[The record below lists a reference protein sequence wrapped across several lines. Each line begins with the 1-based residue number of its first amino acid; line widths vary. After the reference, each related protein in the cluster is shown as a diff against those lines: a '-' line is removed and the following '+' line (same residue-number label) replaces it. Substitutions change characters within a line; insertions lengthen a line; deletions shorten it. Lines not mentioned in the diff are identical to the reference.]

1 MALKIADAVKSQSK
15 LRAAFVGGPGTGKT
29 YSSLLLARYLKEIMK
44 LDGPIVV
51 IDSEEHSSSKYA
63 NVVPFKVIDLS
74 AGGNYSPDVYCEAI
88 DLAEDQNPCV
98 IIADSLS
105 HSYAGEG
112 GLLAMADA
120 AQKKGGNSFTSWR
133 GVSSRHTKM
142 IDRILHSKAH
152 FISTMRAKVE
162 YSVEK
167 DEKGKTSVKKIGF
180 GPIIKDGESSAYEQD
195 IVFSLAQDNSVT
207 VDKTRCSD
215 LNGKSF
221 DRIDRKVAEV
231 IARWLSDGEPEP
243 ERATVPERGQ
253 TEQTEENRRS
263 TVAPA
268 SADDQL
274 SGWKQ
279 KISEASS
286 IADLDSLLP
295 ILRTLKPEGQA
306 ALVPLYRERKSALE
320 RA

>member
-29 YSSLLLARYLKEIMK
+29 YSSLLLAKYLKELMR

-51 IDSEEHSSSKYA
+51 IDSEEFSSSKYA

-88 DLAEDQNPCV
+88 DLAEEQNPSV
-98 IIADSLS
+98 ILVDSLS

-120 AQKKGGNSFTSWR
+120 AQKKGGNSFSSWR

-215 LNGKSF
+215 LNGKTF
-221 DRIDRKVAEV
+221 DRIDRKVAEI

-243 ERATVPERGQ
+243 AQRRVVVSEPSSAAAHDVGQ
-253 TEQTEENRRS
+253 
-263 TVAPA
+263 PGPG
-268 SADDQL
+268 
-274 SGWKQ
+274 GWRE
-279 KISEASS
+279 KIESASS
-286 IADLDSLLP
+286 EADLDVLLP
-295 ILRTLKPEGQA
+295 ILRTLKPESQKELLPVYKA
-306 ALVPLYRERKSALE
+306 K
-320 RA
+320 RAELSTPARRLSK